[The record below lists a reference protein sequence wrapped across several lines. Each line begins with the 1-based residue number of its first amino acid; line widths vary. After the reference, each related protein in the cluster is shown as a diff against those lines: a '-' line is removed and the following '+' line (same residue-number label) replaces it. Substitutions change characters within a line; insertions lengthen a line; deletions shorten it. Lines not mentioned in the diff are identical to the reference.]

1 MPLRAGFLTWE
12 QLQAPQQ
19 NSHCTG
25 GRGDCNFSGRG
36 LPDQQRGWAGE
47 APSGPALSTRG
58 FCFQQ
63 GARLMVASQTNS
75 TPEQRGGNRWSVRAG
90 EWKNSVRRPGLRGRA
105 DRQAARAVRAQ
116 RKLWRLPR
124 PGCSWSWPLL
134 HSELLDL
141 TVALHTESGDGGGW
155 RGTTQQRPGG
165 GPRLH
170 PRGDLTWACPT
181 GCTPIRER
189 LPRGGGP
196 SERSRPFTGIPGPQ
210 HTHSLHF
217 QSWAATGGWT
227 NPSSAS
233 SSLHACAG
241 SRIPGPLRKV
251 DQLGLEAGKFHG
263 GGFLQEA
270 AQTVPSQGPCE
281 PRWGRSAGDGVV
293 SAG

>member
-1 MPLRAGFLTWE
+1 MERARRRMEKQRSQARPARAGG
-12 QLQAPQQ
+12 QAG
-19 NSHCTG
+19 SEG
-25 GRGDCNFSGRG
+25 GACPKEVVAAPAPRVLLELAPSAFRTVGPYRRT
-36 LPDQQRGWAGE
+36 PHRERGW
-47 APSGPALSTRG
+47 
-58 FCFQQ
+58 
-63 GARLMVASQTNS
+63 
-75 TPEQRGGNRWSVRAG
+75 
-90 EWKNSVRRPGLRGRA
+90 
-105 DRQAARAVRAQ
+105 
-116 RKLWRLPR
+116 
-124 PGCSWSWPLL
+124 
-134 HSELLDL
+134 
-141 TVALHTESGDGGGW
+141 GGW